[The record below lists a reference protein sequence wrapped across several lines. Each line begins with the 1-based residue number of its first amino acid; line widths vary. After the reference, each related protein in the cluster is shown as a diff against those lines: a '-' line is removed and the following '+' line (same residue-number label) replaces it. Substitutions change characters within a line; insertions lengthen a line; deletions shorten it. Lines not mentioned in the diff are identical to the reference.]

1 MKIQVKFFGRS
12 QELVGKEELEA
23 EIEEGASV
31 ADLCL
36 NLAKDFPELEDD
48 FHTLMIAVNAVQA
61 DWEYILSGGDKVDF
75 ISTLGGG

>member
-1 MKIQVKFFGRS
+1 MKVKVRFFGHS

-23 EIEEGASV
+23 EIEGGANV

-36 NLAKDFPELEDD
+36 KLAKDFPSLEED
-48 FHTLMIAVNAVQA
+48 FHTLMIAVNAEQT
-61 DWEYILSGGDKVDF
+61 DWEYILSDGDNVDF

>member
-1 MKIQVKFFGRS
+1 MKVRVKFFGRS
-12 QELVGKEELEA
+12 QGLVGKEELEA
-23 EIEEGASV
+23 EIGESASV

-61 DWEYILSGGDKVDF
+61 DWEYILSDGDKVDF